1 MYVLHADTGVLCGC
15 FVGSMACQL
24 TPAQPFW
31 CVYTVLFSEE
41 YLSSTALRC
50 LQLAK
55 MQENT
60 DLFG

>member
-1 MYVLHADTGVLCGC
+1 
-15 FVGSMACQL
+15 MACQI
-24 TPAQPFW
+24 TPAQPFRL
-31 CVYTVLFSEE
+31 VYTVSFSEE

-50 LQLAK
+50 FQLAK

>member
-1 MYVLHADTGVLCGC
+1 
-15 FVGSMACQL
+15 MACQL